1 MTTINDILI
10 SELDKARVP
19 AVPEDELVINQI
31 DASGEFVTRRIN
43 WEEIGQSI
51 KDLAGDPNRPDIT
64 DQVLFGDG
72 KCSAPSITFKNDRGS
87 GIFRPTFTQSA
98 VGISA
103 GSAEVMRL
111 THDGSQARVGIGY
124 DCDSMEVPEDAL
136 HIKNG
141 GIKVDWSNGLQFV
154 ATNGYQPQ
162 WTDNRKFTSHVRIG
176 VKTSNPLTFATN
188 DLERGRFTE
197 QGDFAFYGALGVGG
211 YSSDDFI
218 KVDYGYGSDGTKS
231 GSILISNG
239 PSAPVKWMDPS
250 DFFEENVDIISD
262 ILINNPDFIENISK
276 NLDYDI
282 ITDIL
287 LNYPGFIDAIIAE
300 IDIEVDMDGINSN
313 LGELNVGR
321 GLGFEPRQIGIGPP
335 KDFLIVDDTIPT
347 GQYDPVNDK
356 NIKIESE
363 EFVAT
368 SELIFANITPLP

>member
-1 MTTINDILI
+1 MTSINDILI

-51 KDLAGDPNRPDIT
+51 KDLSSDPNRPDIT
-64 DQVLFGDG
+64 DQILFGDG
-72 KCSAPSITFKNDRGS
+72 KCSAPSITFKNDQGS
-87 GIFRPTFTQSA
+87 GIFRPIFTQSA

-111 THDGSQARVGIGY
+111 TNIGSQARVGIGY
-124 DCDSMEVPEDAL
+124 DCDSMEVPDDAL

-154 ATNGYQPQ
+154 VTNGYQPQ
-162 WTDNRKFTSHVRIG
+162 WTDNTKFTSHVRIA

-211 YSSDDFI
+211 YIGESNI
-218 KVDYGYGSDGTKS
+218 AVDYGKDKDSYRS
-231 GSILISNG
+231 GSVLISQG
-239 PSAPVKWMDPS
+239 PGASVIWKDPD
-250 DFFEENVDIISD
+250 DFFGENVA
-262 ILINNPDFIENISK
+262 L
-276 NLDYDI
+276 

-287 LNYPGFIDAIIAE
+287 IAYPDFISEITQNLDFDYIIENILIDPGFIDGILDLIE
-300 IDIEVDMDGINSN
+300 VDIDIEILNDNLKNLNLDDGLEVISRASGPSTTDDYLRVDNTIAR
-313 LGELNVGR
+313 GEY
-321 GLGFEPRQIGIGPP
+321 
-335 KDFLIVDDTIPT
+335 DFAT
-347 GQYDPVNDK
+347 GNK
-356 NIKIESE
+356 KIESE

-368 SELIFANITPLP
+368 SELIFANITRLP